1 MINWGIN
8 ALNHDA
14 SIAVFDGSNLIDHQ
28 RSSNFSGI
36 QGDHYLDQKLIQY
49 CKKYGEPD
57 KIFWYEKPWLK
68 KTRQLWAGQYKAAFD
83 IKDIPKLYLKK
94 NDIIAPILYTEH
106 HHSHAAAGYY
116 TSSFKD
122 AAVVVLDAIGE
133 WETCSI
139 WHGQG
144 RELTKVWSRNY
155 PTSLGI
161 FYSAFTDLIGFTPGK
176 EEHLLQKL
184 SVKGD
189 PDMYYYDIVNYFDDT
204 LNLKYNLHKGVTNWP
219 YSFDLKLQDK
229 ADIAAAVQ
237 RVFEEQ
243 ADKIMLLAQTIT
255 GSRNLVYMGGCAY
268 NTLYNDFLVK
278 KWNKVWS
285 IKYPGDAGS
294 SIGAVL
300 AHTKHRIK
308 YEHSVKHITIKL

>member
-14 SIAVFDGSNLIDHQ
+14 SIAVFDSLDLIDHKL
-28 RSSNFSGI
+28 SSEFSGI
-36 QGDHYLDQKLIQY
+36 RGDFYLDKRLIEH
-49 CKKYGEPD
+49 CKQYGEPGM
-57 KIFWYEKPWLK
+57 IFWYERPWLK
-68 KTRQLWAGQYKAAFD
+68 KSRQLWAGQYKSAFD
-83 IKDIPKLYLKK
+83 IEDVPKRYLKK
-94 NDIIAPILYTEH
+94 QNLTASIIYTSH

-116 TSSFKD
+116 TSPFEN

-133 WETCSI
+133 WETCTI
-139 WHGQG
+139 WHGKG
-144 RELTKVWSRNY
+144 DNLTKVWSRNY
-155 PTSLGI
+155 PTSIGL
-161 FYSAFTDLIGFTPGK
+161 FYSAFTDLIGYTPVK
-176 EEHLLQKL
+176 EENLLQKL
-184 SVKGD
+184 SIKGD
-189 PDMYYYDIVNYFDDT
+189 PDMYYHDVSNYFDNT

-219 YSFDLKLQDK
+219 YNFEMKEQDK

-243 ADKIMLLAQTIT
+243 VDKIMILAQTIT

-278 KWNKVWS
+278 KWNKIWS

-294 SIGAVL
+294 AIGTVL
-300 AHTKHRIK
+300 AHTKQKIT
-308 YEHSVKHITIKL
+308 YDYPVNHITIKL